1 MGAADLLWG
10 DLAAGWAGQQVAL
23 RLMVWAL
30 LWLGLALAG
39 LWQTQSPRWRG
50 FWLMSGGWALI
61 NATIALWGLLAP
73 AAELDYL
80 RQVLWIN
87 AGLDLGYLALAVG
100 LMRRSQP
107 MQQGF
112 GQAIAIQGLFLLIF
126 DLGHALSIQP

>member
-10 DLAAGWAGQQVAL
+10 DLEAGRAGEQVAL

-39 LWQTQSPRWRG
+39 LWRAQPLRWRA

-61 NATIALWGLLAP
+61 NGIIALWGLLAP
-73 AAELDYL
+73 PAELDYL

-87 AGLDLGYLALAVG
+87 AVLDLGYLALAVG

-112 GQAIAIQGLFLLIF
+112 GQAIAIQGLFLLLF
-126 DLGHALSIQP
+126 DLGHALNL